1 MDIPFRSLLKGHFME
16 NILIVDDEEQI
27 VNVISQM
34 VKKWGYNP
42 IQASS
47 GATALEKIKT
57 MPVDIV
63 ISDLMMPEMDGISLV
78 EKIMEIDNNMIIMM
92 LTGFPSVD
100 SAVQAIKAGAYDYM
114 VKPVKADE
122 LKYRIEKCIERKNLI
137 RSKFLLRGLNWAL
150 IISIPFW
157 LILGIVLAG
166 VIKKIN
172 LF

>member
-1 MDIPFRSLLKGHFME
+1 ME

-47 GATALEKIKT
+47 GAKALEKIRS
-57 MPVDIV
+57 MPVDLV
-63 ISDLMMPEMDGISLV
+63 ISDLMMPRMDGITLV
-78 EKIMEIDNNMIIMM
+78 EKIMEIDNSIMIMM
-92 LTGFPSVD
+92 LTGYPSID

-122 LKYRIEKCIERKNLI
+122 LKLKIEKCLEKKYLL
-137 RSKFLLRGLNWAL
+137 RSKSLLKGLNWAL

-157 LILGIVLAG
+157 LVLGIILAG
-166 VIKKIN
+166 ILRRFN
-172 LF
+172 FF

>member
-1 MDIPFRSLLKGHFME
+1 ME

-27 VNVISQM
+27 VNVISAM

-47 GATALEKIKT
+47 GAKALEKIKNT
-57 MPVDIV
+57 PVDLV

-78 EKIMEIDNNMIIMM
+78 EKIMEIDRNMIIIM

-100 SAVQAIKAGAYDYM
+100 SAVQAIKAGANDYM

-122 LKYRIEKCIERKNLI
+122 LKYRIEKCIERKNLM
-137 RSKFLLRGLNWAL
+137 RSRSLLKGLNWAL

-157 LILGIVLAG
+157 LVLGIILAG
-166 VIKKIN
+166 IVRKYN